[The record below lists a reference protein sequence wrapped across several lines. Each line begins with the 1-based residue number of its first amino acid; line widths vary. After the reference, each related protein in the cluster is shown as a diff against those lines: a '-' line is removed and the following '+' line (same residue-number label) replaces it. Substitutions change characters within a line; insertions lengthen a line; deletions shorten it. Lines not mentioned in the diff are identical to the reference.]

1 MAVNPTTW
9 TRDTFIHEYRH
20 AAARGEN
27 FSCNED
33 FTSLIPIILVI
44 SFTQSIPHHTRR
56 MYEQFVHH

>member
-33 FTSLIPIILVI
+33 FYFPYPHYFGNFLY
-44 SFTQSIPHHTRR
+44 SIYTTPHK
-56 MYEQFVHH
+56 EDV